1 NLRQTLSG
9 LRKALASI
17 NGAHLL
23 TKGDQVL
30 LNPNGLV
37 LDVTRFEELIAQS
50 TPQDQEQALALYK
63 GDTLDGFSLNEEPFE
78 EWVRSER
85 ERLRARAVAALETL
99 VSHYFDAQD
108 FTRCVQT
115 ATRLLALDPLRE
127 DIHRALM
134 RAYAAQGRLSLSLK
148 QYE

>member
-1 NLRQTLSG
+1 SLLGGLEIAGYTEAGRRLTRKARGMLAYLALHPQQLQSRERLAALFWGRAADSQARTNLRQTLSG

-50 TPQDQEQALALYK
+50 TPQDLEQALALYK
-63 GDTLDGFSLNEEPFE
+63 GDLLDGFSLNEEPFE

-85 ERLRARAVAALETL
+85 ERLRARAVA
-99 VSHYFDAQD
+99 
-108 FTRCVQT
+108 
-115 ATRLLALDPLRE
+115 
-127 DIHRALM
+127 
-134 RAYAAQGRLSLSLK
+134 
-148 QYE
+148 